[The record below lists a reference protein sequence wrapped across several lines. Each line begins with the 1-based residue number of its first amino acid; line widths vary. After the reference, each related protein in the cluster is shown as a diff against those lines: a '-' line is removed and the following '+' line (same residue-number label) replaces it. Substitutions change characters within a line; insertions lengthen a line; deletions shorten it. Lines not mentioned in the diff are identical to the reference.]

1 MTKAV
6 FPDCFISGLDK
17 SSFWAAL
24 FCMSV
29 LMVYS
34 LFCLV
39 ALRTSLAVCK
49 ACHYLTTYRNVKVHG
64 KWMSH
69 FCPSLA
75 DCEKDP
81 KQLDQ
86 VKEPSHINTTTLWQ
100 VNDPR

>member
-1 MTKAV
+1 
-6 FPDCFISGLDK
+6 
-17 SSFWAAL
+17 
-24 FCMSV
+24 
-29 LMVYS
+29 MVYS

-39 ALRTSLAVCK
+39 ALRTSLAVYK
-49 ACHYLTTYRNVKVHG
+49 ACHYLTIYRNVKVHG

-100 VNDPR
+100 VNDPG